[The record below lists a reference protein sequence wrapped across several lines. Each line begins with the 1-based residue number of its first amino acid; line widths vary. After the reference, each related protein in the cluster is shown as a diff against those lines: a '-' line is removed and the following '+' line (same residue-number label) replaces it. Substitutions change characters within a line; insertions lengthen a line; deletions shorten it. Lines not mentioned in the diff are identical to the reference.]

1 MKCHVPAENNFRGE
15 NRVKRLFWTAGIL
28 ILWAWTQPGW
38 PSETRVDS
46 TGGLT
51 SILTDE
57 TTDLSFFMD
66 GNPAG
71 LLLLDTHERLDEAL
85 QWGQQNGEPVEPGSY
100 QQTFSS
106 IPRLANDNDI
116 RYSGWMAF
124 PAPGWAFQ
132 AAGDFLVQT
141 GQTSSNVLDSFTPS
155 QYRGILRG
163 AASLGPLVLG
173 LEMRNTETDVAYDQ
187 GLYSNKTTPYT
198 LQNGSS
204 TLNQTFFRAGLATTF
219 PGGRGPNDAFWQ
231 AGGIFEAQVA
241 GGNSALNASLVYP
254 GGGPF
259 SLQQDIAYSDY
270 YYFGPELRYEVPHRV
285 LLRFSY
291 FMIYDDTDFDRTV
304 SQTSPDYANLTRFHS
319 SQYQSMN
326 ATGAFK
332 LSFPLSGRENLKI
345 GGFISSFFNNIDDI
359 GALGLNVT
367 DNINRQQILTNLGV
381 GVEAIHDFTLGIQ
394 FSSQTYTLDNTS
406 IASSA
411 STIQTDYNYYQLTLG
426 GERWLGD
433 HFAFRL
439 GLTGEEDQYFQASN
453 LQNLVAILNTGI
465 GWEDTSWACDL
476 RLWVGEQTNLQ
487 DATNQAILDGFE
499 ISGTF
504 FP

>member
-1 MKCHVPAENNFRGE
+1 M
-15 NRVKRLFWTAGIL
+15 KRLSWTAGLL
-28 ILWAWTQPGW
+28 ICLAWAGTAW

-85 QWGQQNGEPVEPGSY
+85 QWGSQNGQPVETGSY

-116 RYSGWMAF
+116 RYAGWMAF
-124 PAPGWAFQ
+124 PASGWAFQ
-132 AAGDFLVQT
+132 AAGDFLTQS
-141 GQTSSNVLDSFTPS
+141 GQTSGVVLDSFTPS
-155 QYRGILRG
+155 QYRGVLRG
-163 AASLGPLVLG
+163 ATSLGPLVLG
-173 LEMRNTETDVAYDQ
+173 LEVRNMETDVVYDQ

-204 TLNQTFFRAGLATTF
+204 TLNQTFLRAGLATTF
-219 PGGRGPNDAFWQ
+219 PEGRGPNDGFWQ
-231 AGGIFEAQVA
+231 AGGVFEVQVA
-241 GGNSALNASLVYP
+241 GGNSAFNSTLVYS
-254 GGGPF
+254 GGPF
-259 SLQQDIAYSDY
+259 SLQQNNALTDY
-270 YYFGPELRYEVPHRV
+270 YYFGPELRYELPHRV
-285 LLRFSY
+285 ILRFSY
-291 FMIYDDTDFDRTV
+291 FMIYNDTDFDRTV

-319 SQYQSMN
+319 SQFQSMN
-326 ATGAFK
+326 ATGSFK
-332 LSFPLSGRENLKI
+332 LSFPLSGRENLKV
-345 GGFISSFFNNIDDI
+345 GGFISSYFNNTDDI
-359 GALGLNVT
+359 GPAGLNVT
-367 DNINRQQILTNLGV
+367 DTINRQQILTNLGV
-381 GVEAIHDFTLGIQ
+381 GVEAIHDYTLGIQ

-406 IASSA
+406 IASA
-411 STIQTDYNYYQLTLG
+411 ATTAQTDYNYYQLTLG
-426 GERWLGD
+426 GERWLDD

-453 LQNLVAILNTGI
+453 LQNLVATLNTGV

-487 DATNQAILDGFE
+487 DSTNEAILDGFE
-499 ISGTF
+499 ISGTVF
-504 FP
+504 L